1 MVQDFQSANVQEY
14 LEKQPEDRRQALEI
28 LREMV
33 LKAAPQA
40 QETMS
45 YGMPI
50 YEFPGGVIGTASQK
64 NYISLY
70 MDTRVVEK
78 HRAELGKLDCG
89 KGCIRFKRLEQLPLE
104 LIQAMMVEAVNS

>member
-1 MVQDFQSANVQEY
+1 MVQDFQSADVQEY
-14 LEKQPEDRRQALEI
+14 LEKQPEDRRQALET

-40 QETMS
+40 QAAMR

-64 NYISLY
+64 NYISLFSCFIIKKNKISCEGRIAVQY
-70 MDTRVVEK
+70 HPPTESKFPAR
-78 HRAELGKLDCG
+78 
-89 KGCIRFKRLEQLPLE
+89 CIS
-104 LIQAMMVEAVNS
+104 V